1 MAHLKDKAF
10 ATRSVHAGERLNH
23 EGINPV
29 VAPIHPSVGYTF
41 ADSNDL
47 DAVLGN
53 EKPGFVYSTRYAN
66 PTVTALETAVSNLES
81 TEDALAFAS
90 GMAAVNIA
98 LLGAGVRAGT
108 SVVAAAD
115 IYGASYSLLQQIF
128 AELGAH
134 IHFVDVTNLDE
145 VQQTVAETKPVAL
158 FAETI
163 SNPLMKVANL
173 SQLASIA
180 HENDA
185 LFLVDNTFCS
195 PYLCNPAQF
204 GADMVI
210 HSATKFI
217 GGHGDVMGGIVATTA
232 ELKDKLLTVNKLVG
246 SSIGPFEA
254 WLALR
259 GLKTLSLRMK
269 QHCENALAIATW
281 LQNHPKIEHVNY
293 AFLPDHPQYDLMH
306 QLSGGK
312 GGGGVLSFDIA
323 NAGREE
329 VFAFMDALKLIQ
341 PATSLGDIY
350 SLVLYPAIS
359 SHRTLT
365 PTERAS
371 LGIGDGLVRI
381 SVGIEEVTDIQ
392 ADLAQAFE
400 NISPSR

>member
-1 MAHLKDKAF
+1 MKHLKDKAF
-10 ATRSVHAGERLNH
+10 ATRSVHAGERLNDL
-23 EGINPV
+23 GINPV

-66 PTVTALETAVSNLES
+66 PTVTALETAVSNLEG
-81 TEDALAFAS
+81 TTDALAFSS
-90 GMAAVNIA
+90 GMAAIHIA
-98 LLGAGVRAGT
+98 LLATGVRAGT

-128 AELGAH
+128 SELGAAV
-134 IHFVDVTNLDE
+134 HFVDVTNLEE
-145 VQQTVAETKPVAL
+145 VDQVVTTTKPAAL
-158 FAETI
+158 FVETI
-163 SNPLMKVANL
+163 SNPLMKVADL
-173 SQLASIA
+173 PQLAAIA
-180 HENDA
+180 HENA
-185 LFLVDNTFCS
+185 AFFLVDNTFCS
-195 PYLCNPAQF
+195 PYLCTPVQF

-210 HSATKFI
+210 HSTTKFI
-217 GGHGDVMGGIVATTA
+217 GGHGDVMGGIVATSSA
-232 ELKDKLLTVNKLVG
+232 LKERLLSVNKLIG

-254 WLALR
+254 WLTLR
-259 GLKTLSLRMK
+259 GLKTLTLRMK
-269 QHCENALAIATW
+269 QHCQNALTIATW
-281 LQNHPKIEHVNY
+281 LQTHSKISHVNY
-293 AFLPDHPQYDLMH
+293 AFLPDHPQYHLM
-306 QLSGGK
+306 QTLSSGN

-323 NAGREE
+323 NAGKEQ

-365 PTERAS
+365 PTERAR

-381 SVGIEEVTDIQ
+381 SVGIEDVADIQ
-392 ADLAQAFE
+392 ADIAQALE
-400 NISPSR
+400 RI